1 MAKDPYSVLGVAR
14 GSSDAEIKKA
24 YRKLAKELHPDR
36 NADNPKAAERFKEVS
51 AAYTILGDPDKR
63 AKFDRGEIGPDGAP
77 RSPFEGAWQN
87 RGGAGGHGGG
97 FAFEGDPMDIFSQFF
112 GGGARRRGG
121 GPFGGAGYG
130 GAGFGGAEERAAPRT
145 KGRNYEYRLEIPFEE
160 AARLEPQRLTLRTG
174 KTLQVKLPAG
184 FEEGQQLRLAGQ
196 GDPGPG
202 GAGDAIVTL
211 HVKPHAWFKREGD
224 NVLLDLPLRLDE
236 AVLGAKLKALTVD
249 GAVMLSVP
257 PGSTSGKLL
266 RLRGKGFTR
275 KDGTRGDQLVRLMVD
290 LGEPDDELRRF
301 AEKWSAGK
309 SRNPRSSW
317 GMS

>member
-1 MAKDPYSVLGVAR
+1 P
-14 GSSDAEIKKA
+14 
-24 YRKLAKELHPDR
+24 
-36 NADNPKAAERFKEVS
+36 
-51 AAYTILGDPDKR
+51 
-63 AKFDRGEIGPDGAP
+63 
-77 RSPFEGAWQN
+77 
-87 RGGAGGHGGG
+87 
-97 FAFEGDPMDIFSQFF
+97 
-112 GGGARRRGG
+112 
-121 GPFGGAGYG
+121 
-130 GAGFGGAEERAAPRT
+130 
-145 KGRNYEYRLEIPFEE
+145 KGRNYEYKLEVSFEE

-184 FEEGQQLRLAGQ
+184 FEEGQQIRLAGQ

-211 HVKPHAWFKREGD
+211 HVTPHAWFKREGD

-236 AVLGAKLKALTVD
+236 AVLGAKLKAPTVD

-290 LGEPDDELRRF
+290 IGEPDDELRRF
-301 AEKWSAGK
+301 AEKWAAGK
-309 SRNPRSSW
+309 GHNPRSSW
-317 GMS
+317 GLS